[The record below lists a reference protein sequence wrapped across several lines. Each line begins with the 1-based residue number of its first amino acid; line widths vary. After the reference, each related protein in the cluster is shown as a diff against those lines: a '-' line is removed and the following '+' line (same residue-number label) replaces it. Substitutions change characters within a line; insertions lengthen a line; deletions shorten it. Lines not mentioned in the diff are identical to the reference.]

1 MDKKLHVRPNK
12 TKITDIKQK
21 LLLMS
26 HDKSSSQECDL
37 NRFNQNKFLKRST
50 FQEAVE
56 NSQTLLNYQAAWL

>member
-1 MDKKLHVRPNK
+1 MDTKLHVHPNK

-37 NRFNQNKFLKRST
+37 NCFNHNKFLKT
-50 FQEAVE
+50 F
-56 NSQTLLNYQAAWL
+56 